1 MRGMDKRGLLSLT
14 YLWLFAVVLLSFMS
28 VSYAFGDGQTTV
40 AAADYGAAG
49 GGGDG
54 DDAFTIPFFLLIGGT
69 ATVILI
75 PLIIF
80 LLILLRGVAS
90 DYESLLKLRS
100 SGGLKNLRRV
110 VITPQLWWEIGEDR
124 TNLKGDLEDA
134 GVKIKI
140 QQLENNSPI
149 LWSLVKKKKMD
160 LTSAQAIE
168 VARVGGLRYA
178 WIGGNRVRPK
188 DLLKGLTTPNKPHG
202 N

>member
-149 LWSLVKKKKMD
+149 L
-160 LTSAQAIE
+160 
-168 VARVGGLRYA
+168 
-178 WIGGNRVRPK
+178 
-188 DLLKGLTTPNKPHG
+188 
-202 N
+202 